1 MKRVIVV
8 HSLYE
13 APFAKIIFQR
23 EGTSRILAMVNNMSE
38 LNYTANEKFKNLNE
52 TKCTILPNLDL

>member
-13 APFAKIIFQR
+13 APFAKIISQR

-38 LNYTANEKFKNLNE
+38 LNYTANEKFKN
-52 TKCTILPNLDL
+52 ILP